1 MKSGEVPGREYLF
14 VSREKMEA
22 DIQTGLFIEH
32 GEFKGHLYGTSADSV
47 KTIINAGA
55 VCIMNPHYQAIKALR
70 TPQLKPYIIHV
81 KPPLF
86 DELKMTRYSAKA
98 ISSFDETSS
107 RGFTVLIVDIIF
119 LWIYFFAKVCVIVF
133 TG

>member
-22 DIQTGLFIEH
+22 DIETGLFIEH

-70 TPQLKPYIIHV
+70 TPQLKPYIIHI

-86 DELKMTRYSAKA
+86 DELKMTRISAKA

-107 RGFTVLIVDIIF
+107 RGFTVMIF
-119 LWIYFFAKVCVIVF
+119 RF
-133 TG
+133 